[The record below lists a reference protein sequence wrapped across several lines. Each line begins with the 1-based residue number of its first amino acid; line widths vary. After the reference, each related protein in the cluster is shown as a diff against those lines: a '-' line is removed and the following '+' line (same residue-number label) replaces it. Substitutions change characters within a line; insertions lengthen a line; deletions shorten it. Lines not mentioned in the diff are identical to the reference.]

1 MSVVSRSWRHIHII
15 ETLQPQRLPHWILIP
30 TQQPRSHSDLGTK
43 RKSCLQLLC
52 ASPKSSVKKSTRRGT
67 PNICWLYCNRAF
79 SSAFHNNTSIQIPVK
94 LLFVSRSHIMSEIQ
108 FIGSLKPMS
117 KQDWDRYQDQ
127 IQHWYI
133 NDDLRAKDVIK
144 RLEDFGFAA
153 KYVFL
158 SQIYLTY
165 PNEVAREDHL
175 TYRLRTWNAR
185 KNLTKNTAIYLN
197 NQLKQRKQAGK
208 KSTTVIA
215 SGKRLSEDKIKRAV
229 RRHMPP
235 KWTPGR

>member
-1 MSVVSRSWRHIHII
+1 
-15 ETLQPQRLPHWILIP
+15 
-30 TQQPRSHSDLGTK
+30 
-43 RKSCLQLLC
+43 
-52 ASPKSSVKKSTRRGT
+52 
-67 PNICWLYCNRAF
+67 
-79 SSAFHNNTSIQIPVK
+79 
-94 LLFVSRSHIMSEIQ
+94 MSEIQ

-153 KYVFL
+153 K
-158 SQIYLTY
+158 
-165 PNEVAREDHL
+165 EDHL